1 MAIANEQPIEM
12 KEDQLLR
19 LQGGWEQFELIRR
32 GCEQNHGLRL
42 SYFEGSIELFVPGS
56 QHARIAHGIGVF
68 LTGFLAHQGVL
79 FFGTGAV
86 EQRRE
91 NVASLQADQSYCLGT
106 LKAVADL
113 AIEVISTG
121 CGIDRLA
128 RYQAIGVLEVWL
140 WEAGAL
146 GLYRLRGERY
156 EGIDCS
162 ELEGLMD
169 LDLGVLA
176 RHVVMAEADL
186 GAAVRSFMAYVVEV
200 DGMDLTEE
208 QVVELKR
215 RSRAFDENP
224 EEVMTWE
231 EVRGAILLRSYA
243 ARVDEAAFDEVMR
256 RVPDVEPMVGDE
268 L

>member
-1 MAIANEQPIEM
+1 MAIASEQPIEM

-42 SYFEGSIELFVPGS
+42 SYFEGSIELFIPGS

-68 LTGFLAHQGVL
+68 LTGFLAHQRVL
-79 FFGTGAV
+79 FFGMGAV
-86 EQRRE
+86 AQRRE
-91 NVASLQADQSYCLGT
+91 HVASLQADQSYCLET
-106 LKAVADL
+106 LKAVSDL

-128 RYQAIGVLEVWL
+128 RYQAIGVLEVWF
-140 WEAGAL
+140 WEGGVL
-146 GLYRLRGERY
+146 GLYRLRGEGY
-156 EGIDCS
+156 VGIDHS
-162 ELEGLMD
+162 ELEGLRD

-186 GAAVRSFMAYVVEV
+186 GAAVRSFMAYAVEV

-215 RSRAFDENP
+215 RSRAYDENP
-224 EEVMTWE
+224 EDVMTWE
-231 EVRGAILLRSYA
+231 EVLDSIK
-243 ARVDEAAFDEVMR
+243 R
-256 RVPDVEPMVGDE
+256 RK
-268 L
+268 